1 MIVPNLTQ
9 VTSSFFDSKTIGTG
23 NALFQIFT
31 AYGLAKKYNHTFNNY
46 NLLQYLIAIK
56 KFNYKH
62 DSTIFRNLK
71 IWKTIPNNICNKVI
85 EDHNKYELLDENICN
100 IVKNTND
107 SQVLLLIGY
116 FQSHLYF
123 DEYYNEIKQLLSP
136 DENSI
141 KLIRNK
147 YTHLFDENNINI
159 SLHFRM
165 NWAKN
170 ITYNFNF
177 YYEAIDYIVESI
189 KSSKN
194 IIINI
199 FADDVDIVKQKF
211 SSKYN
216 TVYFEDNED
225 YIDLWSM
232 TLCDHNILS
241 HSTLCWWGAYLNLHA
256 EKIVVYP
263 DDVCRLVG
271 ADLLDNKVILERKT
285 QHYKEEWISLNTKN
299 VLYISN

>member
-1 MIVPNLTQ
+1 MIIPHLTQ
-9 VTSSFFDSKTIGTG
+9 VTSPFFGSKTIGTG

-31 AYGLAKKYNHTFNNY
+31 AYGLAKKYGHTFNNY
-46 NLLQYLIAIK
+46 NLIEYLIAIK

-71 IWKTIPNNICNKVI
+71 IWKNVSSTNINPLF
-85 EDHNKYELLDENICN
+85 EGHNKYELLDQNVCN
-100 IVKNTND
+100 MLKNTND
-107 SQVLLLIGY
+107 SQNITLIGY

-123 DEYYNEIKQLLSP
+123 DEYYNEIKELLSP

-141 KLIRNK
+141 KLIQNK
-147 YTHLFDENNINI
+147 YKHLFDDNNLNI

-177 YYEAIDYIVESI
+177 YYEAIEYIINHVN
-189 KSSKN
+189 SSKN

-199 FADDVDIVKQKF
+199 FADDIDLVKQNF

-216 TVYFEDNED
+216 IVYFENNED

-232 TLCDHNILS
+232 SLCHHNILS
-241 HSTLCWWGAYLNLHA
+241 HSTLCWWGAYLNSHS

-263 DDVCRLVG
+263 EDVCRLVG
-271 ADLLDNKVILERKT
+271 GDLLDNKVILERKT
-285 QHYKEEWISLNTKN
+285 QHYKKEWVALDTKN